1 MNLLEKELGQMSNLE
16 VYGLSR
22 FVRDI
27 TDFNDKTGVQSYQQL
42 FENVLSYLH
51 DEIKDTRNHIEKME
65 RFESNTEKMKISYM
79 TKLATLENVA
89 HDIKTILSYS

>member
-1 MNLLEKELGQMSNLE
+1 MSLLEKELGEMSNME
-16 VYGLSR
+16 VYELSR

-27 TDFNDKTGVQSYQQL
+27 TDFNDKTGVQNYQQL

-51 DEIKDTRNHIEKME
+51 DEIKGTRNYLEKIEL
-65 RFESNTEKMKISYM
+65 FESNTEKMKISYM

-89 HDIKTILSYS
+89 HDIKTILEYN

>member
-1 MNLLEKELGQMSNLE
+1 MSLLEKELGEMSNVE

-27 TDFNDKTGVQSYQQL
+27 TDFNDKTGVQNYQQL

-51 DEIKDTRNHIEKME
+51 DEIKDTKNYLERIEH
-65 RFESNTEKMKISYM
+65 FESNPEKTKASYM

-89 HDIKTILSYS
+89 HDIKTILTYS

>member
-1 MNLLEKELGQMSNLE
+1 MSLLEKELGEMSNVE

-27 TDFNDKTGVQSYQQL
+27 TDFNDKTGVQSYQQV

-51 DEIKDTRNHIEKME
+51 DEIKDTRNRIEKID
-65 RFESNTEKMKISYM
+65 RFESNTEKLKISYM
-79 TKLATLENVA
+79 TKIATLENVA
-89 HDIKTILSYS
+89 HDIKTILTYS